1 MHSRL
6 ATVES
11 SSVFIGDDHAPGFP
25 LRDARVRVKGS
36 DAQGRRT
43 STTQIVV
50 SVRGCRQGYSP
61 TPSFNVDWGM
71 PPQAAGLRRER
82 EEIRWE

>member
-1 MHSRL
+1 ML
-6 ATVES
+6 
-11 SSVFIGDDHAPGFP
+11 GDGMLGPY
-25 LRDARVRVKGS
+25 LVVKGS

-61 TPSFNVDWGM
+61 TPSFNVDWGV

-82 EEIRWE
+82 ERRLDGNNLC